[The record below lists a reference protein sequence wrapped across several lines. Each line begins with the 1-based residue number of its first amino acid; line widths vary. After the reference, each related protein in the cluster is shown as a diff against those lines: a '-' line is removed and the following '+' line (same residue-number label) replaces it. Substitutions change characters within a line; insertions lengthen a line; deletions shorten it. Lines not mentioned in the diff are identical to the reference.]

1 MIRLRLFAFDDE
13 NIAAFEDA
21 LMKVHRHPGTKI
33 CVSPAGE
40 KHEREL
46 KCDTLVEYT
55 FSAPGH
61 LTGDFMPKKGEQLRA
76 LGPDNV
82 LDRVL
87 QQTSKILR
95 QGGFDIILLDNTVR
109 SVIKGDTPDY
119 GVNILLPVAR
129 ETNPHA
135 FIAIITG
142 YPVIGDQHPEML
154 EKAFSN
160 ETKADIW
167 LPKKAETLCDTLC
180 SIILLVAKGK
190 KDRERREAL
199 EPLDQQNREQLKE
212 FKIPKGMVYE
222 SPIMAKTISDA
233 VKGARSPDTHI
244 FILGPSG
251 VGKKH
256 LTDTI
261 IVNDPRGKNIPYE
274 RVNCSSLP
282 KDEDNQIAY
291 LFGYKSGDFTGATK
305 DHPGFMRT
313 VKGGNLCLDEI
324 HCLLPRTQT
333 ILHDVI
339 EHDGSCRDFKGRK
352 YNVNVRIIAVSNI
365 PHEELQ
371 TYLNHDF
378 LARLR
383 QWFVH
388 IPSLNQR
395 RDDTRKLADT
405 FVKKKSK
412 ANKHKMIITADAID
426 FLLRVDWAKKD
437 EVRGL
442 ENLIGNA
449 FIRAKSDDLN
459 QINTDCIKEAIGSL
473 WPEETNSPEITDI
486 SNIPKKI
493 AGDTWFSELD
503 FGEIKKL
510 CKDIWDKRNEAGESN
525 ILFRPPSKKD
535 ERGRNHPDM
544 IPRVIEAERLSG
556 SPEHYI
562 KAVLALFW
570 YFLKESKLQSE
581 KPMDEFYKVFGFK
594 GDGNFRGY
602 LKNKSIGAKTSAY
615 FPPMRKKTPFDP
627 TDFYPYGPPDLYNDG
642 LLLKQNG
649 MFLDIG

>member
-61 LTGDFMPKKGEQLRA
+61 LTEDFMPKDEPLRA

-82 LDRVL
+82 VDRVL

-119 GVNILLPVAR
+119 GVNKLLPVAR
-129 ETNPHA
+129 EANPHA

-160 ETKADIW
+160 EAKADIW

-199 EPLDQQNREQLKE
+199 EPLDQQNRAQLKE

-251 VGKKH
+251 AGKEH
-256 LTDTI
+256 LADTI
-261 IVNDPRGKNIPYE
+261 VVNDPRGKKIKFE
-274 RVNCSSLP
+274 KLNCSTLG
-282 KDEDNQIAY
+282 KDENGQVSY
-291 LFGYKSGDFTGATK
+291 FFGHKKGDYTGAIS
-305 DHPGFMRT
+305 DHRGMMRE
-313 VKGGNLCLDEI
+313 VNGGNLFLNEI
-324 HCLLPRTQT
+324 HTLSRRAQT
-333 ILHDVI
+333 MLHDAI
-339 EHDGSCRDFKGRK
+339 EHDGECRDFKGRK
-352 YNVNVRIIAVSNI
+352 YNVKVRIIAASNI
-365 PHEELQ
+365 PHEELRK
-371 TYLNHDF
+371 YLNHDF

-395 RDDTRKLADT
+395 RDDIRVLAEK
-405 FVKKKSK
+405 FVQQKAR
-412 ANKHKMIITADAID
+412 ANKDKMTIADDTID

-459 QINTDCIKEAIGSL
+459 QINTDCIKEAIRSL
-473 WPEETNSPEITDI
+473 WPEETNSPEVIDI
-486 SNIPKKI
+486 SNIPNEI
-493 AGDTWFSELD
+493 TGDTWFSELD
-503 FGEIKKL
+503 RDKLIKL
-510 CKDIWDKRNEAGESN
+510 CKDIWETKGGIIGNKADN
-525 ILFRPPSKKD
+525 IPYQLTIRQ
-535 ERGRNHPDM
+535 
-544 IPRVIEAERLSG
+544 
-556 SPEHYI
+556 EHADYYI
-562 KAVLALFW
+562 RAVLAIFFEAHGRNKKVFSRELF
-570 YFLKESKLQSE
+570 SKI
-581 KPMDEFYKVFGFK
+581 FGFK
-594 GDGNFRGY
+594 EEKPNENPLR
-602 LKNKSIGAKTSAY
+602 
-615 FPPMRKKTPFDP
+615 
-627 TDFYPYGPPDLYNDG
+627 G
-642 LLLKQNG
+642 LLQRKHKSNPEVFPKKETAETFQVSDLKADGYNLNQLKQNG
-649 MFLDIG
+649 IVLDIG